1 MKVKFLK
8 ARFKNFLSY
17 GNAESEFVY
26 DGFKATS
33 ISGKN
38 GFGKS
43 SLALDVICYA
53 LFNKAYRDIKLGQL
67 INSINNKELLV
78 TLFFSIGTDSY
89 KVVRGQKP
97 AVFEIW
103 KNDVLIKED
112 SNSRDYQALLESIL
126 GFNYKTFKQIVVI
139 GSANYVPFMELSAA
153 DRRQIIEEILDISVF
168 SGMQDIAKKT
178 VTDLKASIK
187 SLEYELT
194 LAKEQHKEHK
204 RALEAAQTDQEAM
217 EEVRKGKIAEI
228 ESELSTLDLQ
238 MTQIEESLQAVKVPE
253 LMMDELLSGK
263 ESVVSKISELEHS
276 IRNSKNSMSFFLDS
290 DECPKCTQT
299 IPSSL
304 KKSVMDS
311 ENGNIR
317 SKTEK
322 KNAFNEILEKFN
334 KKIESVNE
342 IYKKQ
347 SALNTERRIIQT
359 KIDSYNKNLKGLLKE
374 STETTNSLVPELKK
388 QLKENIERIL
398 FKSEEKS
405 SIQTNLEYYSMA
417 VNMLKDTGIKSRIIS
432 NFIPIINQY
441 INEYLGMFDMFIQ
454 FELDETFNETIKSR
468 NRDIFSYNSFSEGEK
483 MRISMSILFAWRKV
497 AMAKNSVSTNI
508 LIFDEI
514 LDKSLDSEGI
524 ATFLDI
530 MAAEEDD
537 TNMIVISHRENLPEV
552 FDRNIRIKKVNDF
565 SIIEEY

>member
-103 KNDVLIKED
+103 KNEVLIKED

-228 ESELSTLDLQ
+228 ESELATLDLQ

-388 QLKENIERIL
+388 QLKENVERIL
-398 FKSEEKS
+398 NKSEEKS
-405 SIQTNLEYYSMA
+405 SIQTNLEYYLMA

-454 FELDETFNETIKSR
+454 FELDDTFNETIKSR

-497 AMAKNSVSTNI
+497 AMAKNSVSTNL

>member
-139 GSANYVPFMELSAA
+139 GSANYVPFMELSAP

-228 ESELSTLDLQ
+228 ESELATLDLQ

-276 IRNSKNSMSFFLDS
+276 IRNSKNSMAFFLES

>member
-228 ESELSTLDLQ
+228 ESELATLDLQ

-276 IRNSKNSMSFFLDS
+276 IRNSKNSMSFFLES

-322 KNAFNEILEKFN
+322 KNVFNEILEKFN
-334 KKIESVNE
+334 KKIELVNE

-359 KIDSYNKNLKGLLKE
+359 KIDSYNKSLNGLLKE

-388 QLKENIERIL
+388 QLKENVERIL

-405 SIQTNLEYYSMA
+405 DTQTNLEYYTMA

-497 AMAKNSVSTNI
+497 AMAKNSVSTNL

>member
-1 MKVKFLK
+1 M
-8 ARFKNFLSY
+8 
-17 GNAESEFVY
+17 
-26 DGFKATS
+26 
-33 ISGKN
+33 
-38 GFGKS
+38 
-43 SLALDVICYA
+43 
-53 LFNKAYRDIKLGQL
+53 
-67 INSINNKELLV
+67 
-78 TLFFSIGTDSY
+78 
-89 KVVRGQKP
+89 
-97 AVFEIW
+97 
-103 KNDVLIKED
+103 
-112 SNSRDYQALLESIL
+112 
-126 GFNYKTFKQIVVI
+126 I

-153 DRRQIIEEILDISVF
+153 DRRLIIEEILDISVF
-168 SGMQDIAKKT
+168 SSMQDIAKKT
-178 VTDLKASIK
+178 VTELKATVK
-187 SLEYELT
+187 SLEYEIT

-204 RALEAAQTDQEAM
+204 RALEAAQTDQEAAN
-217 EEVRKGKIAEI
+217 EVRRGKIATI
-228 ESELSTLDLQ
+228 ESELSMLSEQ
-238 MTQIEESLQAVKVPE
+238 MEQIEESLKKLTVPE

-276 IRNSKNSMSFFLDS
+276 IRNSKNSMAFFLES

-304 KKSVMDS
+304 KKTVMDS
-311 ENGNIR
+311 ENSNVR

-322 KNAFNEILEKFN
+322 KNAFRGILEKFD
-334 KKIESVNE
+334 KKIESINE

-347 SALNTERRIIQT
+347 SSLNTERRIIQT
-359 KIDSYNKNLKGLLKE
+359 KIDSGNKNLKGLIAE
-374 STETTNSLVPELKK
+374 SNETTNSLVPELKR
-388 QLKENIERIL
+388 QLKENIEKIL
-398 FKSEEKS
+398 AKTEEKS
-405 SIQTNLEYYSMA
+405 NTQTNLEYYTMA

-497 AMAKNSVSTNI
+497 AMAKNSVSTNL
-508 LIFDEI
+508 LIFDEV
-514 LDKSLDSEGI
+514 LDKSMDSEGI

>member
-78 TLFFSIGTDSY
+78 NLFFSIGTDSY

-103 KNDVLIKED
+103 KNGVLIEED

-139 GSANYVPFMELSAA
+139 GSANYVPFMELSAP

-168 SGMQDIAKKT
+168 SGMQEIAKKI

-228 ESELSTLDLQ
+228 ESELATLDLQ

-276 IRNSKNSMSFFLDS
+276 IRNSKNSMSFFLES

-405 SIQTNLEYYSMA
+405 NIQTNLEYYSMA

>member
-139 GSANYVPFMELSAA
+139 GSANYVPFMELSAP

-168 SGMQDIAKKT
+168 SGMQEIAKKT

-228 ESELSTLDLQ
+228 ESELATLDLQ
-238 MTQIEESLQAVKVPE
+238 MTQIEESLQAVQVPE

-263 ESVVSKISELEHS
+263 ESIVSKISELEHS
-276 IRNSKNSMSFFLDS
+276 IRNSKNSMSFFLES

-388 QLKENIERIL
+388 QLKENVERIL

-405 SIQTNLEYYSMA
+405 NIQTNLEYYSMA

-432 NFIPIINQY
+432 NLIPIINRY

-497 AMAKNSVSTNI
+497 AMAKNSVSTNL

>member
-1 MKVKFLK
+1 LKVKFLK

-139 GSANYVPFMELSAA
+139 GSANYVPFMELSAP

-228 ESELSTLDLQ
+228 ESELATLDLQ

-276 IRNSKNSMSFFLDS
+276 IRNSKNSMAFFLES

>member
-228 ESELSTLDLQ
+228 ESELATLDLQ

-276 IRNSKNSMSFFLDS
+276 IRNSKNSMSFFLES

-388 QLKENIERIL
+388 QLKENVERIL

-405 SIQTNLEYYSMA
+405 NIQTNLEYYSMA

-497 AMAKNSVSTNI
+497 AMAKNSVSTNL